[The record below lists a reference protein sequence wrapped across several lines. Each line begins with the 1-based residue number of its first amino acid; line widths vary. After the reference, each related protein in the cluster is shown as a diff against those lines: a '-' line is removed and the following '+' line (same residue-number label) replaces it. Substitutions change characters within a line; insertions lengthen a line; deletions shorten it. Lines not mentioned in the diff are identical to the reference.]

1 MDGVFF
7 DAYNSCNMDKQAE
20 IYADTLEFYHDKGGL
35 MTSKEGIRTK
45 KKIFVEK

>member
-1 MDGVFF
+1 
-7 DAYNSCNMDKQAE
+7 MDKQAE